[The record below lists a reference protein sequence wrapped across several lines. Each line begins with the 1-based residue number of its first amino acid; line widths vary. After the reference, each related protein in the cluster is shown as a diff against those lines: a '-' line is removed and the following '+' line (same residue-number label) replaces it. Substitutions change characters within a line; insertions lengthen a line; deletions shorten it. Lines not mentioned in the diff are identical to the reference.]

1 MSEKER
7 SLIETLGKLP
17 DSLQNEFLAM
27 AKGAV
32 MMKDS
37 MTPATAP
44 PDDTGGNTTEE
55 GG

>member
-7 SLIETLGKLP
+7 SLVETLGKLP
-17 DSLQNEFLAM
+17 DALQDEFLAM

-32 MMKDS
+32 MMQNAMS
-37 MTPATAP
+37 AAP
-44 PDDTGGNTTEE
+44 PETGGETTEK

>member
-1 MSEKER
+1 MSEKEK

-32 MMKDS
+32 MMKNA
-37 MTPATAP
+37 MGAATP
-44 PDDTGGNTTEE
+44 DTGEAATEK

>member
-17 DSLQNEFLAM
+17 DPVQNEFLAM

-32 MMKDS
+32 IMKTVMS
-37 MTPATAP
+37 SAP
-44 PDDTGGNTTEE
+44 PDTGGETKEK

>member
-17 DSLQNEFLAM
+17 DPVQNEFLAM

-32 MMKDS
+32 IMKNVMS
-37 MTPATAP
+37 SAP
-44 PDDTGGNTTEE
+44 PDTGGEE
-55 GG
+55 KKGG

>member
-1 MSEKER
+1 MSEKEQ

-17 DSLQNEFLAM
+17 DSLQDEFLAM

-32 MMKDS
+32 MMKNAMS
-37 MTPATAP
+37 AAP
-44 PDDTGGNTTEE
+44 PDTGGETTEK